1 MKNSDLNIKPIYVSH
16 YSDVFMYLFKY
27 HFKTS
32 ENKCSEIENTI
43 SEVAKQE
50 NSQIIYMNK
59 KI

>member
-16 YSDVFMYLFKY
+16 YSDVFLYLFKY

-32 ENKCSEIENTI
+32 ENSSPIENTI

-50 NSQIIYMNK
+50 NSQIIYINK